1 MQHSAGIIPYKFED
15 GEIKFFLGHPGGP
28 MNRNKDYWALLKGT
42 MENGED
48 VLETAIREFQE
59 ESGLR
64 LDTDKVKEHLW
75 LVGTIKQRKD
85 KIVTAYAMEVDDI
98 DPKKC
103 FSNMV
108 PDEGFPEMDRY
119 GWFTMDELRKVSL
132 KSNIWF
138 YEEILEKLGIND
150 EYYN

>member
-1 MQHSAGIIPYKFED
+1 
-15 GEIKFFLGHPGGP
+15 

-64 LDTDKVKEHLW
+64 LDTDRVKEHLW

-98 DPKKC
+98 DPDKC

-108 PDEGFPEMDRY
+108 PDEGFPEMDEY
-119 GWFTMDELRKVSL
+119 KWFTFDEIKEVVS
-132 KSNIWF
+132 KSNLWF
-138 YEEILEKLGIND
+138 YSEIIKRLEINED
-150 EYYN
+150 Y

>member
-15 GEIKFFLGHPGGP
+15 SEIKFFLGHPGGP

-64 LDTDKVKEHLW
+64 LDTDRVKEHLW

-98 DPKKC
+98 DPDKC

-108 PDEGFPEMDRY
+108 PDEGFPEMDEY
-119 GWFTMDELRKVSL
+119 KWFTFDEIKEVVS
-132 KSNIWF
+132 KSNLWF
-138 YEEILEKLGIND
+138 YSEIIKRLEINED
-150 EYYN
+150 Y

>member
-1 MQHSAGIIPYKFED
+1 MHHSAGIIPYKFD
-15 GEIKFFLGHPGGP
+15 GGEIKFFLGHPGGP
-28 MNRNKDYWALLKGT
+28 MNKNKDYWALLKGT

-64 LDTDKVKEHLW
+64 LDVERVKEHLW

-108 PDEGFPEMDRY
+108 EDEDYPEMDKY
-119 GWFTMDELRKVSL
+119 GWFTIDEVRDISL
-132 KSNIWF
+132 KSNVWF
-138 YEEILEKLGIND
+138 YEEILERLGID
-150 EYYN
+150 GDY